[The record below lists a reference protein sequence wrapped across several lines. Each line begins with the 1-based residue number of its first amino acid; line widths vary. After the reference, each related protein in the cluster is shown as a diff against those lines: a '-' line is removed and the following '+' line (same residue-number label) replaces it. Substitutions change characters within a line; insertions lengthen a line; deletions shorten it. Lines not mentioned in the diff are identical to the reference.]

1 MAEFDDKLNSLLS
14 NPEAMDQIMK
24 MAQSLMG
31 NGGQTPEG
39 TAPSA
44 PGGPAPQSGPPPTG
58 TWNTPQNGGC
68 PPSAKR
74 SRQCWTTAWRRAG
87 RQPGSPSAG
96 GCGTPPPSPSGG
108 QPVVSGQPGV
118 PDLGLSLRVGKH
130 LDPKTI
136 ASLLP
141 VLRELGEAQN
151 SNARQLLFALRPYLK
166 PERQDKVE
174 RALQLARLFRVG
186 KKFLL
191 RGDGHV

>member
-1 MAEFDDKLNSLLS
+1 M
-14 NPEAMDQIMK
+14 
-24 MAQSLMG
+24 
-31 NGGQTPEG
+31 
-39 TAPSA
+39 
-44 PGGPAPQSGPPPTG
+44 GPAQPGKPKPVS
-58 TWNTPQNGGC
+58 
-68 PPSAKR
+68 
-74 SRQCWTTAWRRAG
+74 RRAG
-87 RQPGSPSAG
+87 GERSAG
-96 GCGTPPPSPSGG
+96 AWPRVSFSG
-108 QPVVSGQPGV
+108 
-118 PDLGLSLRVGKH
+118 LGD
-130 LDPKTI
+130 LDPKAI

>member
-31 NGGQTPEG
+31 GGQMPEG
-39 TAPSA
+39 TAPPA

-58 TWNTPQNGGC
+58 TWNTPQNGGF
-68 PPSAKR
+68 PPQASPPNP
-74 SRQCWTTAWRRAG
+74 QGQGWTP
-87 RQPGSPSAG
+87 PGGPFAG
-96 GCGTPPPSPSGG
+96 GWGTPPPSPSG
-108 QPVVSGQPGV
+108 SQPGFGAPG
-118 PDLGLSLRVGKH
+118 PDLSFLSGLGSI
-130 LDPKTI
+130 DPKTI

-191 RGDGHV
+191 KGDGHV

>member
-31 NGGQTPEG
+31 GGQTPEG
-39 TAPSA
+39 TAPPA
-44 PGGPAPQSGPPPTG
+44 PGEPATQSGPPPTG
-58 TWNTPQNGGC
+58 TWNTPQNGVF
-68 PPSAKR
+68 PPSQSGPANAGPPPG
-74 SRQCWTTAWRRAG
+74 QGWTP
-87 RQPGSPSAG
+87 PGSHSAG
-96 GCGTPPPSPSGG
+96 GWGTPPPSPPGS
-108 QPVVSGQPGV
+108 QPGFGATG
-118 PDLGLSLRVGKH
+118 PDLSFLSGLGSI
-130 LDPKTI
+130 DPKTI

-191 RGDGHV
+191 KGDGHV

>member
-31 NGGQTPEG
+31 GGQMQEG
-39 TAPSA
+39 ASAPSVSGQ
-44 PGGPAPQSGPPPTG
+44 GGPSPGQPSAGAWGPPQNSSFPPPPNSPVNAGPPPGQGWGVPNAGGPSTG
-58 TWNTPQNGGC
+58 SWRTPPVS
-68 PPSAKR
+68 PPMGS
-74 SRQCWTTAWRRAG
+74 
-87 RQPGSPSAG
+87 QPGFGA
-96 GCGTPPPSPSGG
+96 
-108 QPVVSGQPGV
+108 PG
-118 PDLGLSLRVGKH
+118 PDLSFLSGLGSI
-130 LDPKTI
+130 DPKTI

-141 VLRELGEAQN
+141 VLRELGEAHN

-191 RGDGHV
+191 KGDGHV

>member
-31 NGGQTPEG
+31 GGQMPEG
-39 TAPSA
+39 TAPPA

-58 TWNTPQNGGC
+58 TWNTPQNGGF
-68 PPSAKR
+68 PPQASPHNP
-74 SRQCWTTAWRRAG
+74 QGQGWTP
-87 RQPGSPSAG
+87 PGSPSAG
-96 GCGTPPPSPSGG
+96 GWGTPPPGG
-108 QPVVSGQPGV
+108 QPGFGAPR
-118 PDLGLSLRVGKH
+118 PDLSFLSGLGSI
-130 LDPKTI
+130 DPKTI

-191 RGDGHV
+191 KGDGHV

>member
-31 NGGQTPEG
+31 NGGG
-39 TAPSA
+39 TEQPPPAAPPSGETGNA
-44 PGGPAPQSGPPPTG
+44 AQNGGLPFQQSGPASRETAQSWGQPT
-58 TWNTPQNGGC
+58 PE
-68 PPSAKR
+68 
-74 SRQCWTTAWRRAG
+74 SRI
-87 RQPGSPSAG
+87 
-96 GCGTPPPSPSGG
+96 PSPSG
-108 QPVVSGQPGV
+108 PVASGQPGSG
-118 PDLGLSLRVGKH
+118 PGFLSGLGD
-130 LDPKTI
+130 LDPKAI

-141 VLRELGEAQN
+141 VLRELGEA
-151 SNARQLLFALRPYLK
+151 QLLFALRPYLK

>member
-1 MAEFDDKLNSLLS
+1 MAEFDDKLYSLLS

-31 NGGQTPEG
+31 GGQTPEG

-44 PGGPAPQSGPPPTG
+44 PGGPAPQSGPPPAG
-58 TWNTPQNGGC
+58 TWNTPQNGVF
-68 PPSAKR
+68 PPSQSGPVQQR
-74 SRQCWTTAWRRAG
+74 GPVSRETAQSWG
-87 RQPGSPSAG
+87 QPSPESRN
-96 GCGTPPPSPSGG
+96 PSPSG
-108 QPVVSGQPGV
+108 PVVSGQPGSG
-118 PDLGLSLRVGKH
+118 PGFLSGLGD
-130 LDPKTI
+130 LDPKAI

>member
-31 NGGQTPEG
+31 NSGEGPETGG
-39 TAPSA
+39 SA
-44 PGGPAPQSGPPPTG
+44 RNAAGVSGSAAPPPALL
-58 TWNTPQNGGC
+58 PLAAQ
-68 PPSAKR
+68 
-74 SRQCWTTAWRRAG
+74 
-87 RQPGSPSAG
+87 
-96 GCGTPPPSPSGG
+96 PSGG
-108 QPVVSGQPGV
+108 FGFPPQAGASGAGTPQSPGRAGWSPPSGV
-118 PDLGLSLRVGKH
+118 QSGSDLSFLSGLGN

-141 VLRELGEAQN
+141 VLRELGGAQD

-166 PERQDKVE
+166 PERQEKVE

-191 RGDGHV
+191 KGDGHV

>member
-31 NGGQTPEG
+31 GGQTPEG
-39 TAPSA
+39 TVPSA
-44 PGGPAPQSGPPPTG
+44 PGGPAPQSGSPPPG
-58 TWNTPQNGGC
+58 TWNMPPNGGS
-68 PPSAKR
+68 PPHGSPPNPSGQGWTPPGGPSAEG
-74 SRQCWTTAWRRAG
+74 W
-87 RQPGSPSAG
+87 
-96 GCGTPPPSPSGG
+96 GTPPPP
-108 QPVVSGQPGV
+108 SGQPGFGAPG
-118 PDLGLSLRVGKH
+118 PDLSFLSGLGNI
-130 LDPKTI
+130 DPKTI

-191 RGDGHV
+191 KGDGHV

>member
-31 NGGQTPEG
+31 NGGG
-39 TAPSA
+39 TEQPPPAAPPSGKTGNA
-44 PGGPAPQSGPPPTG
+44 VQNGGGPFQQSGPVSGETAQSWG
-58 TWNTPQNGGC
+58 Q
-68 PPSAKR
+68 PSPE
-74 SRQCWTTAWRRAG
+74 SRN
-87 RQPGSPSAG
+87 
-96 GCGTPPPSPSGG
+96 PSPSG
-108 QPVVSGQPGV
+108 PVVNGQPGSG
-118 PDLGLSLRVGKH
+118 PGFFSGLGD
-130 LDPKTI
+130 LDPKAI

-174 RALQLARLFRVG
+174 RALQLARLFRVE

>member
-1 MAEFDDKLNSLLS
+1 MAEIDDKLNSLLA
-14 NPEAMDQIMK
+14 NPAAMDQNMK
-24 MAQSLMG
+24 MAHSLMG
-31 NGGQTPEG
+31 NGGG
-39 TAPSA
+39 TEQSPLAAPPSGET
-44 PGGPAPQSGPPPTG
+44 GGAAQNGDLPFQQSGPASRETAQSWG
-58 TWNTPQNGGC
+58 Q
-68 PPSAKR
+68 PSPE
-74 SRQCWTTAWRRAG
+74 SRN
-87 RQPGSPSAG
+87 
-96 GCGTPPPSPSGG
+96 PSPSGPG
-108 QPVVSGQPGV
+108 ANGQPGAG
-118 PDLGLSLRVGKH
+118 LGFLSGLGD
-130 LDPKTI
+130 LDPKAI

>member
-14 NPEAMDQIMK
+14 NPEAMNQIMK
-24 MAQSLMG
+24 MSQSLMG
-31 NGGQTPEG
+31 GEGQAQSG
-39 TAPSA
+39 DFSGN
-44 PGGPAPQSGPPPTG
+44 PGGPAESGSPPPVQPSEG
-58 TWNTPQNGGC
+58 SWGAQQNGGFPP
-68 PPSAKR
+68 PPSA
-74 SRQCWTTAWRRAG
+74 SAGAGQRAPDWE
-87 RQPGSPSAG
+87 QPAAGSWGSPSQSA
-96 GCGTPPPSPSGG
+96 SPH
-108 QPVVSGQPGV
+108 SGQTG
-118 PDLGLSLRVGKH
+118 PDLSFLSGLGNI
-130 LDPKTI
+130 DPKTV

-191 RGDGHV
+191 KGDGHV

>member
-31 NGGQTPEG
+31 GGQTPEG

-44 PGGPAPQSGPPPTG
+44 PGGPAPQSGPPPAG
-58 TWNTPQNGGC
+58 TWNTPQNGGF
-68 PPSAKR
+68 PPQASPPNP
-74 SRQCWTTAWRRAG
+74 QGQGWTP
-87 RQPGSPSAG
+87 PGSPSAG
-96 GCGTPPPSPSGG
+96 GWGTPPPSPSGG
-108 QPVVSGQPGV
+108 QPGFGAPG
-118 PDLGLSLRVGKH
+118 PDLSFLSGLGSI
-130 LDPKTI
+130 DPKTI

-141 VLRELGEAQN
+141 VLRELGEAQS

-191 RGDGHV
+191 KGDGHV

>member
-31 NGGQTPEG
+31 GGQMPEG
-39 TAPSA
+39 TAPPA
-44 PGGPAPQSGPPPTG
+44 PGGPAPQSGPPPG
-58 TWNTPQNGGC
+58 QGWTP
-68 PPSAKR
+68 
-74 SRQCWTTAWRRAG
+74 
-87 RQPGSPSAG
+87 PGSPSAG
-96 GCGTPPPSPSGG
+96 GWGTPPPSPSGG
-108 QPVVSGQPGV
+108 QPGSGAPG
-118 PDLGLSLRVGKH
+118 PDLSFLSGLGSI
-130 LDPKTI
+130 DPKTI

-191 RGDGHV
+191 KGDGHV

>member
-1 MAEFDDKLNSLLS
+1 
-14 NPEAMDQIMK
+14 MK

-31 NGGQTPEG
+31 NDGRTEQPP
-39 TAPSA
+39 PSA
-44 PGGPAPQSGPPPTG
+44 PPPGEPGNTVQNGGSPFQQSGPVSGEAAHSWGQPSPES
-58 TWNTPQNGGC
+58 QN
-68 PPSAKR
+68 
-74 SRQCWTTAWRRAG
+74 
-87 RQPGSPSAG
+87 
-96 GCGTPPPSPSGG
+96 PSPSG
-108 QPVVSGQPGV
+108 PVVSGQPGSG
-118 PDLGLSLRVGKH
+118 PGFLSGLGD
-130 LDPKTI
+130 LDPKAI